1 MKPEY
6 SAIGNAFS
14 GTVFTWAA
22 TAFGAA
28 SVLLIP
34 RDVHPKSEKRFL
46 DLCLGFAGGV
56 MLAATFWSLLEPAFE
71 FAREQGWKTSTSDLS
86 WVPVALG
93 FFCGAAFVLITDLL
107 LPDNADDIAG
117 FLTDSSSEPVEGA
130 KSALDKGHPLATPN
144 PGSAL
149 STSKASSRRSRRLRE
164 EDENLEVKP
173 SRKGASRSR
182 SRGRALQHEDA
193 AFAESTHQAQSS
205 SPSPLD
211 VHTARSW

>member
-1 MKPEY
+1 
-6 SAIGNAFS
+6 
-14 GTVFTWAA
+14 
-22 TAFGAA
+22 
-28 SVLLIP
+28 
-34 RDVHPKSEKRFL
+34 
-46 DLCLGFAGGV
+46 